1 MDERAQK
8 TRKGGAVLVTGGA
21 GFIGCWVV
29 RDLLGKG
36 YHVRV
41 MDDFSTGCLSNLPSH
56 PRLEVVEGDVAHA
69 RDMDQAAAGAC
80 LIIHLAAVVGVR
92 LAHSQADRAYRVSV
106 DAARNLFSK
115 SRAPMVLASS
125 SAVYGLT
132 CGGATREDDPIDEDT
147 VRAYDGG
154 HSGYALGKWH
164 AELLAREAAGR
175 GQQVLVLR
183 LFNTIGPRQTDR
195 YGMVLP
201 TFVRAALAGRPLV
214 VHGDGLQT
222 RCFSDVHTVSS
233 AIVGLALEAE
243 LESTVFNVGS
253 TAQIPIVDLARVVIE
268 EAGSDSAIVH
278 VPYDEVFPG
287 RQDVLWRRPDTSR
300 LQAVVGPIQWPG
312 IRSIVREVVAWER
325 ERSST
330 LGEEPA
336 CG

>member
-1 MDERAQK
+1 MDKRAE
-8 TRKGGAVLVTGGA
+8 GAREQGFVLVTGGA

-41 MDDFSTGCLSNLPSH
+41 IDDLSTGCLSNLPVH
-56 PRLEVVEGDVAHA
+56 PRLELVEGDVTHA
-69 RDMDQAAAGAC
+69 SDVERVAAGAG

-92 LAHSQADRAYRVSV
+92 LAHSQADKAYKVSV
-106 DAARNLFSK
+106 DGARNLFSK
-115 SRAPMVLASS
+115 SRAPTVLASS

-132 CGGATREDDPIDEDT
+132 CGGAAHEDDAIDEET

-154 HSGYALGKWH
+154 HTGYALGKWH
-164 AELLAREAAGR
+164 AELLAREAAAR
-175 GQQVLVLR
+175 GQRVLVLR

-201 TFVRAALAGRPLV
+201 TFVRAALAGRPVV

-222 RCFSDVHTVSS
+222 RCFSDVHTVSR
-233 AIVGLALEAE
+233 AIVGLALEAD
-243 LESTVFNVGS
+243 LESAVFNVGS
-253 TAQIPIVDLARVVIE
+253 TSQIPIIDLARVVVE
-268 EAGSDSAIVH
+268 EAESDSTILH

-287 RQDVLWRRPDTSR
+287 RKDVLWRRPETSR
-300 LQAVVGPIQWPG
+300 LQAAVGPVQWPG

-325 ERSST
+325 ERSAT
-330 LGEEPA
+330 LAEEPA